1 MEKYRQKSLE
11 ELNKY
16 YSLDTVEYVGN
27 VKINIEWQP
36 VYKKDDS
43 LYTKS
48 FNGKYKWLQDISDNV
63 WHVFDTYGRIY

>member
-1 MEKYRQKSLE
+1 MKSYRQKSLL

-16 YSLDTVEYVGN
+16 HTFDTVDYVGN

-36 VYKKDDS
+36 VYKKDNS

-48 FNGKYKWLQDISDNV
+48 FNGKYKWLQDINHNV
-63 WHVFDTYGRIY
+63 WQIFNV

>member
-1 MEKYRQKSLE
+1 MKNYRQKSLL

-16 YSLDTVEYVGN
+16 YSFDNIDYVGN

-36 VYKKDDS
+36 VYKKDNS

-48 FNGKYKWLQDISDNV
+48 FNGKYKWLQDINDNI
-63 WHVFDTYGRIY
+63 WHIFDTFGRVY